1 MLRKLVLF
9 YFFLSGCLMLQ
20 AQKPFIICSY
30 IRGNFYN
37 SGRISDES
45 LLACNDLIYISIH
58 PQRDGSLVLEK
69 PRVASGDKK
78 QEWESVVKSV
88 QAKLNNRRD
97 IHFRLGVASGEW
109 IPMSA
114 DSIARTTFVKNIKE
128 LIDRFG
134 LDGVDIDFEGGTKQK
149 EYDHLSLILVEL
161 RETLGGESIISTS
174 LHPVGYQISKAAID
188 AVNFIT
194 FQCYGPR
201 PIHFPIEQF
210 IVDVKMALD
219 YGFPKEKLV
228 PGVPFYGVSK
238 DGSRKTMA
246 YHSFVK
252 DGLIVNPRTNEVTSN
267 GIVYLFDGQDNI
279 RKKTRYVLD
288 MQLGGIMSWDLATDV
303 SFDNPT
309 SLLRAM
315 IEEVNTKK

>member
-1 MLRKLVLF
+1 MLRKLSLILF
-9 YFFLSGCLMLQ
+9 LCGYSLLQ
-20 AQKPFIICSY
+20 AQNSFIVCSY

-58 PQRDGSLVLEK
+58 PNRDGSLVLEK
-69 PRVASGDKK
+69 PRAARGEKT

-88 QAKLNNRRD
+88 QEKLKNRKD

-109 IPMSA
+109 IKMSA
-114 DSIARTTFVKNIKE
+114 DPVSRSTFVKNIKE
-128 LIDRFG
+128 LIDRYKV
-134 LDGVDIDFEGGTKQK
+134 DGVDIDFEGGVKQK
-149 EYDHLSLILVEL
+149 EYDDLSLVLVEL
-161 RETLGGESIISTS
+161 RKVLGSKSIISTS
-174 LHPVGYQISKAAID
+174 LHPVGYQISKEAID

-201 PIHFPIEQF
+201 PIHFPMEQF
-210 IVDVKMALD
+210 IIDIKMALD

-246 YHSFVK
+246 YYNFVK
-252 DGLIVNPRTNEVTSN
+252 DGLITNPRANEVTSN
-267 GIVYLFDGQDNI
+267 EVVYLFDGQDNI
-279 RKKTRYVLD
+279 RKKTRYTLD
-288 MQLGGIMSWDLATDV
+288 LKLGGIMSWDLATDV
-303 SFDNPT
+303 PLSNPK
-309 SLLRAM
+309 SLLKSM
-315 IEEVNTKK
+315 VDEVH